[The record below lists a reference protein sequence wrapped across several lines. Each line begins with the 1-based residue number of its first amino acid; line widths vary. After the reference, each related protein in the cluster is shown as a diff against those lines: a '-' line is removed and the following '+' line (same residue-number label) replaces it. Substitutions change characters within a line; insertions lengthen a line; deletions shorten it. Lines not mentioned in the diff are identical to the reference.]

1 MVGWLVGCMRL
12 VALSMYV
19 ARSRD
24 KLGRSLVF
32 ETVAR
37 FRTSALAAAKF
48 AMPWVLDSSAGSA
61 PPQRDRSACVHDTRP
76 GMAQFRGGRPVRSA
90 HWTDEPTQT
99 AAHTPACCAQNDEE
113 DPDDYYAKNSE
124 TQKLLMRDQDDT
136 LKMLGSAVDRVQ
148 SMARQVNQELSDQN
162 QMLDTIDDEV
172 DKTESKLA
180 SVHKSLKMLANDTD
194 RGKYC
199 VICLLIVL
207 LVWLV
212 MMVLD

>member
-1 MVGWLVGCMRL
+1 MRTGL
-12 VALSMYV
+12 TH
-19 ARSRD
+19 
-24 KLGRSLVF
+24 K
-32 ETVAR
+32 TN
-37 FRTSALAAAKF
+37 
-48 AMPWVLDSSAGSA
+48 
-61 PPQRDRSACVHDTRP
+61 
-76 GMAQFRGGRPVRSA
+76 
-90 HWTDEPTQT
+90 
-99 AAHTPACCAQNDEE
+99 AAHTPVPCCAQNDEE
-113 DPDDYYAKNSE
+113 EPDDYYAKNSE

>member
-1 MVGWLVGCMRL
+1 
-12 VALSMYV
+12 
-19 ARSRD
+19 
-24 KLGRSLVF
+24 
-32 ETVAR
+32 
-37 FRTSALAAAKF
+37 
-48 AMPWVLDSSAGSA
+48 
-61 PPQRDRSACVHDTRP
+61 
-76 GMAQFRGGRPVRSA
+76 MAGGRY
-90 HWTDEPTQT
+90 
-99 AAHTPACCAQNDEE
+99 AARTGLTSQHKLLLTRLPCCAQNDEE

-180 SVHKSLKMLANDTD
+180 SVHKSLKMLANDTE

>member
-1 MVGWLVGCMRL
+1 MSYELCGTHPAVP
-12 VALSMYV
+12 
-19 ARSRD
+19 
-24 KLGRSLVF
+24 
-32 ETVAR
+32 
-37 FRTSALAAAKF
+37 ALAV
-48 AMPWVLDSSAGSA
+48 PY
-61 PPQRDRSACVHDTRP
+61 Q
-76 GMAQFRGGRPVRSA
+76 QNRPVVSTPTHTRTLLQRPRSPSRRA
-90 HWTDEPTQT
+90 APRLGWPSSEADGRYAVRTGLTHKSN
-99 AAHTPACCAQNDEE
+99 AAHTPVPCCAQNDEE
-113 DPDDYYAKNSE
+113 EPDDYYAKNSE

>member
-1 MVGWLVGCMRL
+1 MRGKTLEWLV
-12 VALSMYV
+12 
-19 ARSRD
+19 
-24 KLGRSLVF
+24 
-32 ETVAR
+32 
-37 FRTSALAAAKF
+37 
-48 AMPWVLDSSAGSA
+48 SA
-61 PPQRDRSACVHDTRP
+61 PQRERSACTTRGLSLGWP
-76 GMAQFRGGRPVRSA
+76 SSVAGGRY
-90 HWTDEPTQT
+90 
-99 AAHTPACCAQNDEE
+99 AARTGLTSQHRLLLTRLPCCAQNDEE

>member
-1 MVGWLVGCMRL
+1 MCLLPCKR
-12 VALSMYV
+12 YEF
-19 ARSRD
+19 
-24 KLGRSLVF
+24 LGKDPSA
-32 ETVAR
+32 ECHPQP
-37 FRTSALAAAKF
+37 RTAEAAAT
-48 AMPWVLDSSAGSA
+48 ARA
-61 PPQRDRSACVHDTRP
+61 PRLGWPISGA
-76 GMAQFRGGRPVRSA
+76 GGRYAVHTGLTNQQVVAHAPV
-90 HWTDEPTQT
+90 P
-99 AAHTPACCAQNDEE
+99 CCAQNDEE
-113 DPDDYYAKNSE
+113 EPDDYYAKNSE

-180 SVHKSLKMLANDTD
+180 SVHKSLKLLANDTD

>member
-1 MVGWLVGCMRL
+1 MFAQTSVKQ
-12 VALSMYV
+12 
-19 ARSRD
+19 AR
-24 KLGRSLVF
+24 RSIPSCQRRH
-32 ETVAR
+32 TVAR
-37 FRTSALAAAKF
+37 F
-48 AMPWVLDSSAGSA
+48 
-61 PPQRDRSACVHDTRP
+61 PPLSETARGQRVHDTRP
-76 GMAQFRGGRPVRSA
+76 EPWPSSVAGGRY
-90 HWTDEPTQT
+90 
-99 AAHTPACCAQNDEE
+99 AARTGLTSQHKLLLTRLPCCAQNDEE

>member
-1 MVGWLVGCMRL
+1 MREERDRPVLSTPSQAQRTVTSGRARRRREAPRLGWPSSG
-12 VALSMYV
+12 AG
-19 ARSRD
+19 
-24 KLGRSLVF
+24 GRYAVPTGLTTQQ
-32 ETVAR
+32 TVAH
-37 FRTSALAAAKF
+37 
-48 AMPWVLDSSAGSA
+48 A
-61 PPQRDRSACVHDTRP
+61 PVP
-76 GMAQFRGGRPVRSA
+76 
-90 HWTDEPTQT
+90 
-99 AAHTPACCAQNDEE
+99 CCAQNDEE
-113 DPDDYYAKNSE
+113 EPDDYYAKNSE

>member
-1 MVGWLVGCMRL
+1 MF
-12 VALSMYV
+12 

-24 KLGRSLVF
+24 KQGRSHVLR
-32 ETVAR
+32 ETTRENSGSFPPLSATAAR
-37 FRTSALAAAKF
+37 ARHAA
-48 AMPWVLDSSAGSA
+48 
-61 PPQRDRSACVHDTRP
+61 SAC
-76 GMAQFRGGRPVRSA
+76 MAQFRGGGRY
-90 HWTDEPTQT
+90 
-99 AAHTPACCAQNDEE
+99 AARTGLTSQHRLLLTRLPCCAQNDEE

>member
-1 MVGWLVGCMRL
+1 MFAKTVKK
-12 VALSMYV
+12 
-19 ARSRD
+19 ARTTAAFARQNV
-24 KLGRSLVF
+24 R
-32 ETVAR
+32 VAR
-37 FRTSALAAAKF
+37 FRPSARA
-48 AMPWVLDSSAGSA
+48 
-61 PPQRDRSACVHDTRP
+61 QRVHDTRLGWP
-76 GMAQFRGGRPVRSA
+76 SSVAGGRY
-90 HWTDEPTQT
+90 
-99 AAHTPACCAQNDEE
+99 AARTGLTSQHRLLLTRLPCCAQNDEE